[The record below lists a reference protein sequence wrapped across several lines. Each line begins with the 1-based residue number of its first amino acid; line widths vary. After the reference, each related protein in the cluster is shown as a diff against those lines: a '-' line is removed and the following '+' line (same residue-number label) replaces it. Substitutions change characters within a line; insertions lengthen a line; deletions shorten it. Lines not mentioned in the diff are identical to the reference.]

1 MASNRATTATR
12 PAAVLR
18 DYMELT
24 KPRIT
29 SMVVLTTL
37 AGFYLAAY
45 HAMDVGLFL
54 YTMLGTAMVVAS
66 GNMLNQVMERDVD
79 ALMRRTRNRP
89 LPAGRMEPAEAVVS
103 SVVMVVIGL
112 LYLAITVNPL
122 TALLTFIGWANYV
135 FLYTP
140 LKRRTSV
147 ATLVGAISGA
157 LPPLIG
163 WAAVRNS
170 ISPEA
175 LALPLILFL
184 WQLPHFLAIAWMY
197 QEDYGRAG
205 FPMLPVLDPGGTR
218 AGQQI
223 VAYGLALVPASL
235 LPTLFGITGKVYFLG
250 ALVFSLIFLG
260 YGVRTAVRKSRIC
273 AKHLFFVSLLYLTAL
288 VVLMV
293 LDKRIPAL
301 L

>member
-1 MASNRATTATR
+1 
-12 PAAVLR
+12 L
-18 DYMELT
+18 L
-24 KPRIT
+24 
-29 SMVVLTTL
+29 
-37 AGFYLAAY
+37 
-45 HAMDVGLFL
+45 L
-54 YTMLGTAMVVAS
+54 YTLVGTAMVVAS

-103 SVVMVVIGL
+103 GVSMAALGL
-112 LYLAITVNPL
+112 LCLAVAVNPL

-140 LKRRTSV
+140 LKRKTSV

-163 WAAVRNS
+163 WVAVRNS
-170 ISPEA
+170 ISAES

-205 FPMLPVLDPGGTR
+205 FPMLPVTDPGGTR

-235 LPTLFGITGKVYFLG
+235 LPTLFGITGMVYFAG
-250 ALVFSLIFLG
+250 ALVLSLIFLG
-260 YGVRTAVRKSRIC
+260 YGVRTAVRKSRVC
-273 AKHLFFVSLLYLTAL
+273 AKHLLFVSLVYLTAL

-293 LDKRIPAL
+293 VDKRMPGSL
-301 L
+301 